1 MKNFKNFQY
10 KKYNLQT
17 LLRFIYIYKKIR
29 FISGEII
36 IHHSITRRETFMFLK
51 WGSIVGWKITINW
64 KMFNL
69 INRILKLFAVSQYN
83 SIELVPAKRKRRWR
97 KRRRSLSWTFIW
109 RGKNGKSCCFIF
121 HPDYIPSIHL
131 EQPWSIFLSYSW
143 ISSLSSFFSF
153 YLKWDRK
160 KSTNFFLYFRIRIR
174 FSFRSFI
181 VITFFQS
188 ITLLFSLQSFELQ
201 DFQRNNFEGIY
212 PRIRLQRDKTR
223 TILVNTWWI
232 IPRECLNALLR
243 RTIVLVARDSNRS
256 HPTIP

>member
-17 LLRFIYIYKKIR
+17 SLRFIYIYKKIR
-29 FISGEII
+29 FISREII

-51 WGSIVGWKITINW
+51 WGSVVGWKITINW

-83 SIELVPAKRKRRWR
+83 SIELVPAKRKRR
-97 KRRRSLSWTFIW
+97 RRRSLSWTFIW

-181 VITFFQS
+181 VITLFQS
-188 ITLLFSLQSFELQ
+188 ITLLFSLRSFELHVPGLSTQQFRGNLSANTSTTRQ
-201 DFQRNNFEGIY
+201 DAYNLGEYLMDYSKRMS
-212 PRIRLQRDKTR
+212 
-223 TILVNTWWI
+223 
-232 IPRECLNALLR
+232 ECITATYNCSR
-243 RTIVLVARDSNRS
+243 GSRF
-256 HPTIP
+256 